1 MAAHVPARL
10 LRTAGDDRLVA
21 LVRSGSEPAFEAIYD
36 RHHRKILSFCR
47 HLVGNQ
53 QEAEDAVQ
61 QTFLSAYRGL
71 LRSDKVIILRPWLY
85 TIARNQC
92 VNAMR
97 ARRER
102 TVAEPDDHLPAPD
115 GLTDQVQRREDL
127 RELLVDLQRLPEEQ
141 RSALVLSELD
151 DLSHEEIG
159 AVVGVRRDKVKAL
172 VFQAREALAGA
183 RDARAIPCGDIREQI
198 ATARGGALRRAPLRR
213 HIAACDGCRGFRDE
227 VSRQRRAMAAVLPV
241 VPSAALKA
249 GSLPWLAGGGGAAG
263 GGAVAGGAAAVG
275 GGSAA
280 ASGGGAAGFA
290 SVTALA
296 GSSAAKVLAI
306 GAVAIAGTAGGVVG
320 VKELRAKDTPP
331 STAQAP
337 STAGARTPSANA
349 SPTGLATT
357 PPQSTS
363 SQGVTPERRAGKGG
377 NTDLARERARAKRR
391 RERAKRAKGE
401 RGRSENAPGQ
411 IAPADEDGNGSAKR
425 GGSNAGGNGGSNA
438 GGNGNGNGSTQRG
451 GSNAGGNG
459 NGNGSPASRP
469 APAATPPVPAPTT
482 GGGNTNSNGNGA
494 VNGGGAKANGTGAT
508 D

>member
-213 HIAACDGCRGFRDE
+213 HIAA
-227 VSRQRRAMAAVLPV
+227 
-241 VPSAALKA
+241 
-249 GSLPWLAGGGGAAG
+249 
-263 GGAVAGGAAAVG
+263 
-275 GGSAA
+275 
-280 ASGGGAAGFA
+280 SGGGAAGFA

-377 NTDLARERARAKRR
+377 NSDLARERARAKRR

-469 APAATPPVPAPTT
+469 APAATPPAPAATT
-482 GGGNTNSNGNGA
+482 GGGNTN
-494 VNGGGAKANGTGAT
+494 
-508 D
+508 